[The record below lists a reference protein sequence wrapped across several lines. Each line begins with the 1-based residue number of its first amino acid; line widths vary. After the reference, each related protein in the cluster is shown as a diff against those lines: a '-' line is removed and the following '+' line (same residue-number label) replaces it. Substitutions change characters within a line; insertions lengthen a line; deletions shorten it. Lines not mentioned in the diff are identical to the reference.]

1 VTDFMDAT
9 GNYRVTVGTRV
20 MVRAVSGIYDLLVIR
35 TYWNIESSPALC
47 LIDLRGKS
55 GKRFDRV
62 NPSEVAVC
70 LEFFGEFYAPVS
82 FIGSDFVP
90 EVGTFVLI
98 WSERFHNVL
107 RCEVMQHDNDTVA
120 LRYGKAIS
128 MRSASDCYVSL
139 SDFREAHSQ
148 M

>member
-1 VTDFMDAT
+1 MTDFVDAT
-9 GNYRVTVGTRV
+9 GDYRVAVGTRV

-35 TYWNIESSPALC
+35 AYWDIEPSPALE

-70 LEFFGEFYAPVS
+70 LEFFGDYYAPVS
-82 FIGSDFVP
+82 FIGDDFVP
-90 EVGTFVLI
+90 AIGTFVLV
-98 WSERFHNVL
+98 WSNKFHNVL
-107 RCEVMQHDNDTVA
+107 RCEVMARDADIVQ

-128 MRSASDCYVSL
+128 ERSVSDCYVSL